1 MEKTLVVHLSALGWN
16 SYFQEHWT
24 SIAQPGWEPARV
36 AEQQKESYRVVG
48 QTGEMR
54 AEVTGRFRHTADNI
68 SAFPAVGDWVAV
80 SSQAGHGLI
89 RAVLPRRTKLSRKT
103 AGLRTDEQILVANVD
118 VVLAVASLNQDLST
132 RRMERYLAA
141 IWEGGAQP
149 VLVLNKADLSPN
161 PQEIAVEMATV
172 APGVSIHVVSAATG
186 EGLSE
191 LGLYM
196 GPGRT
201 VVLVGSSGVGK
212 STIIN
217 RLLACHVQPTRDI
230 RRSDGTGRHATS
242 YRRLFTL
249 PGGGILIDTP
259 GIRELQLWD
268 SSEGLDDTFEDI
280 GQLAAECRFRDCQ
293 HETEPGCAFRNAIEA
308 SRLESYR
315 KLKRELQH
323 LDRRRDAAAQ
333 AEQKKI
339 WKRQNKALKLF
350 YKERR

>member
-1 MEKTLVVHLSALGWN
+1 MVHLSALGWN

-54 AEVTGRFRHTADNI
+54 AEVTGRFRHTAQII

-89 RAVLPRRTKLSRKT
+89 RAVLPRRTKLSRKA
-103 AGLRTDEQILVANVD
+103 AGLRTDEQILAANVD
-118 VVLAVASLNQDLST
+118 VVLAVASFNEDLST

-141 IWEGGAQP
+141 IWESGAQP
-149 VLVLNKADLSPN
+149 VLILNKADLSPN
-161 PQEIAVEMATV
+161 PQEIALEMATV
-172 APGVSIHVVSAATG
+172 APGVRIHVVSAATG
-186 EGLSE
+186 EGLGE
-191 LGLYM
+191 LGSYTGL
-196 GPGRT
+196 GKT
-201 VVLVGSSGVGK
+201 VVLAGSSGVGK

-217 RLLACHVQPTRDI
+217 RLLDCHVQRTRDI
-230 RRSDGTGRHATS
+230 RTSDGTGRHTTS

-293 HETEPGCAFRNAIEA
+293 HLTEPGCAVRNAIEA

-315 KLKRELQH
+315 KLKRELEH
-323 LDRRRDAAAQ
+323 LDRRHDAAAQ

-339 WKRQNKALKLF
+339 WKRQNKALKVF
-350 YKERR
+350 YKERK

>member
-1 MEKTLVVHLSALGWN
+1 MVHLSALGWN
-16 SYFQEHWT
+16 SHFQEHWK
-24 SIAQPGWEPARV
+24 SIARPGWEPARV
-36 AEQQKESYRVVG
+36 AEQQKESYRVAG
-48 QTGEMR
+48 ETGEMT
-54 AEVTGRFRHTADNI
+54 AEVTGRFRHTAHGI

-80 SSQAGHGLI
+80 TSQAGHGLI
-89 RAVLPRRTKLSRKT
+89 RAVLPRRTKLSRKA
-103 AGLRTDEQILVANVD
+103 AGIRTDEQILVANMD
-118 VVLAVASLNQDLST
+118 AVLAVTSLNQDLSP
-132 RRMERYLAA
+132 RRLERYLSA
-141 IWEGGAQP
+141 IWESGAQP
-149 VLVLNKADLSPN
+149 VVILNKADLCPN
-161 PQEIAVEMATV
+161 PQKAAIEIAAL

-186 EGLSE
+186 EGFDD
-191 LGLYM
+191 LGSYT
-196 GPGRT
+196 GPGNT

-217 RLLACHVQPTRDI
+217 RLLDSAVQPIRDI
-230 RRSDGTGRHATS
+230 RSSDGTGRHATT

-249 PGGGILIDTP
+249 PRGGILIDTP

-268 SSEGLDDTFEDI
+268 SREGMEDTFEDI
-280 GQLAAECRFRDCQ
+280 GELAAACRFRDCQ
-293 HETEPGCAFRNAIEA
+293 HETEPGCAVRHAVDA

-339 WKRQNKALKLF
+339 WKQRHKALKLF

>member
-1 MEKTLVVHLSALGWN
+1 MVHLSALGWN
-16 SYFQEHWT
+16 SYFQAHWK

-48 QTGEMR
+48 ETGEMA
-54 AEVTGRFRHTADNI
+54 AEVTGRFRHTAYDV

-80 SSQAGHGLI
+80 TSQAGHGLI
-89 RAVLPRRTKLSRKT
+89 RAVLPRRTKLSRKA

-118 VVLAVASLNQDLST
+118 AVLAVTSLNQDLSL
-132 RRMERYLAA
+132 RRLERYLSA
-141 IWEGGAQP
+141 IWESGARP
-149 VLVLNKADLSPN
+149 VLILNKADLCPN
-161 PQEIAVEMATV
+161 PHEVAMEIAAV

-186 EGLSE
+186 EGFAD
-191 LGLYM
+191 LGLCL
-196 GPGRT
+196 GPGNT

-217 RLLACHVQPTRDI
+217 RLLHSEAQPTRDI
-230 RRSDGTGRHATS
+230 RSSDGTGRHATT

-249 PGGGILIDTP
+249 PGGSIVIDTP

-280 GQLAAECRFRDCQ
+280 VRLAAECRFRDCQ
-293 HETEPGCAFRNAIEA
+293 HETEPGCAVLNAIDA
-308 SRLESYR
+308 GRLESYR
-315 KLKRELQH
+315 KLQRELQH

-339 WKRQNKALKLF
+339 WKQRNKALKLF
-350 YKERR
+350 YKHRR